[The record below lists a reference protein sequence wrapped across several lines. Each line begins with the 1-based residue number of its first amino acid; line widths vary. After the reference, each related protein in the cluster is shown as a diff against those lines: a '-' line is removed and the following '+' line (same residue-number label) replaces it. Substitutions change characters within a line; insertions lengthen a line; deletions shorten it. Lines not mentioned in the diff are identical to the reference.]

1 MAKKK
6 ILIVVMSLS
15 TGGTTSSLKA
25 LMQTSLSKEYEID
38 ILAICNNNK
47 DSGLKQYI
55 IKSDNIS
62 RLWYS
67 STSQATR
74 MQKLAMLP
82 LKILKRIP
90 LINKRVNTAI
100 AKRVARIIEKKK
112 QYDTVIAFSEYMTP
126 EIVQHFKTSNKI
138 AWIHCDYGNRIE
150 REEEHI
156 FNKFNTI
163 VCVSNYTCN
172 SFIKRYP
179 LLKDKVTSI
188 YNVCSIDDITAK
200 SGKGINDT
208 NFDKSKFTIIS
219 IGRIATVKRFTL
231 IPSIAKMLKASGCDF
246 KWYIIGGGDQNEIY
260 KINNAIKVYNI
271 SENVILL
278 GAKTNP
284 YPYFKAADLL
294 VSTSESEA
302 CPMIFN
308 EAKILGTPIVSANF
322 GSSYEFIKQN
332 IDGYVTPIEEM
343 HIVIEKLIKDKGEY
357 LKLSPSIDNEL
368 LEESI
373 IAKVNNII

>member
-246 KWYIIGGGDQNEIY
+246 K
-260 KINNAIKVYNI
+260 
-271 SENVILL
+271 
-278 GAKTNP
+278 
-284 YPYFKAADLL
+284 
-294 VSTSESEA
+294 
-302 CPMIFN
+302 
-308 EAKILGTPIVSANF
+308 
-322 GSSYEFIKQN
+322 
-332 IDGYVTPIEEM
+332 
-343 HIVIEKLIKDKGEY
+343 
-357 LKLSPSIDNEL
+357 
-368 LEESI
+368 
-373 IAKVNNII
+373 